1 MSSDET
7 TPTKNSSHKL
17 KQNVNMFLF
26 TTDDDDITLLVRRW
40 DSDVDVAL
48 LHQTTDLSALL
59 PDDVAMKLIGNG
71 DFYLDWD
78 QFLE

>member
-1 MSSDET
+1 MCTDET

-26 TTDDDDITLLVRRW
+26 TTDDDDITLLVGRW
-40 DSDVDVAL
+40 DSDVDTAL

-59 PDDVAMKLIGNG
+59 PDDVAMKLIGDG
-71 DFYLDWD
+71 DFHIDWD
-78 QFLE
+78 QFL